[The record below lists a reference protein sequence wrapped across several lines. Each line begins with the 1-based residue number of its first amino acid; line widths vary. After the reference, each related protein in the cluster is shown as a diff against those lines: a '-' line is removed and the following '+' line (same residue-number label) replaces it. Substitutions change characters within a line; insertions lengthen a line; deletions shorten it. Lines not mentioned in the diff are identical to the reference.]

1 VNAKT
6 RGLVFDLSE
15 ERFRYLVT
23 QNCSYCGC
31 APSTVVRTR
40 AGYDLSY
47 IDGNVVSCCG
57 TCNIAKQA
65 MELPVFLAWVERV
78 YAHSV
83 ASRKTEN
90 IVRITW

>member
-1 VNAKT
+1 V
-6 RGLVFDLSE
+6 
-15 ERFRYLVT
+15 
-23 QNCSYCGC
+23 
-31 APSTVVRTR
+31 STVKEPKRKIEVGDRFASHLR
-40 AGYDLSY
+40 SG
-47 IDGNVVSCCG
+47 CG

-90 IVRITW
+90 IVRIVF